1 MIRSSTSAFNQI
13 ASLNIGLDKI
23 AFVLK
28 KPSISLTPSVGAISI
43 LSDSQD

>member
-1 MIRSSTSAFNQI
+1 MIRSSTSVFNQI